1 MKRWLIVQY
10 DTDSELHGLI
20 VADPKKTLPNGNKE
34 VVTILVGNYA
44 DEIYKELTAE
54 KGGTENADIQ

>member
-1 MKRWLIVQY
+1 MKRLLIVQY

-34 VVTILVGNYA
+34 VIKILIGDYA
-44 DEIYKELTAE
+44 DEIYKELTE
-54 KGGTENADIQ
+54 KKGGAE